1 MTKNRA
7 GGLLFKAN
15 KILLIRRI
23 KDSKEF
29 WVIPGGGV
37 EAGENFEEAIKREM
51 FEEASVEVEIKE
63 KALEF
68 ESTFVKG
75 AKEVYFILSLV
86 AGEPKLNLEGPEAI
100 RMLQSNQENFYE
112 LIWVPLSEI
121 SNYLL
126 YPEEVKQYLINYF
139 K

>member
-15 KILLIRRI
+15 KILLIHRI
-23 KDSKEF
+23 KDSKEY

-37 EAGENFEEAIKREM
+37 EAGESFEEAIKREM
-51 FEEASVEVEIKE
+51 FEEASVAVEIKE

-75 AKEVYFILSLV
+75 VKEVYFILNLV
-86 AGEPKLNLEGPEAI
+86 AGEPKLNPEGPEAI

-112 LIWVPLSEI
+112 LVWVPLSEI

-126 YPEEVKQYLINYF
+126 CPEEVKQYLINYF

>member
-15 KILLIRRI
+15 KILLIHRI
-23 KDSKEF
+23 KDRKEY

-51 FEEASVEVEIKE
+51 FEEASVAVEIKE

-75 AKEVYFILSLV
+75 AKEVYFILNLV
-86 AGEPKLNLEGPEAI
+86 AGEPKLNPEGPEAI

-112 LIWVPLSEI
+112 LVWVPLSEI

-126 YPEEVKQYLINYF
+126 CPEEVKQYLINYF